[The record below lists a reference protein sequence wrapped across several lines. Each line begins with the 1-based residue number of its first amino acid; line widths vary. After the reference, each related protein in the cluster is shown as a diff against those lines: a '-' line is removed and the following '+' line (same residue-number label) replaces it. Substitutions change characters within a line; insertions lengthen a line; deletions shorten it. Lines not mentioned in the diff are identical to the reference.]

1 MLRRLYI
8 KDYTIVDQLEIMF
21 AEGFQVMTGE
31 TGAGK
36 SVIVGAIG
44 YLCGERA
51 RSDVL
56 RSGAA
61 RAVIEAEFL
70 VESIPALQALLTEF
84 GVEDFSTTIM
94 LRREINANGVNR
106 TFVNDT
112 PTSVSNLG
120 RISDLLIDLHG
131 QHEHQRLIHPETHI
145 GYLDAYARSDG
156 LLRKFKS
163 LLQDFRNRQE
173 ELQDLIN
180 LKELNQEKHTLNTF
194 QLQELEKAQLEE
206 GELENLRQERKILEN
221 SQLLYDN
228 ALKISERLYV
238 EDDSVLT
245 EITAGIKRLE
255 QIAAVDSH
263 FSSYLENLENVRLII
278 EDLGRSCEEYANRL
292 EFNPERLE
300 SIQKREAELEW
311 LIKKYRLN
319 SIAELI
325 EYRESIRQQVTRI
338 DNYGQEI
345 ESAQAAFEKSKQQLI
360 SSLRILSDHRRE
372 AALRFENEIRQLL
385 EDVGLKNARFEI
397 KIEWLKNEKGEIE
410 IEGENYQLSDKGIDW
425 IEFNVG
431 LNIGEPSRPLHKVA
445 SGGEISRIM
454 LCIKSLLA
462 AADDVHTLVF
472 DEIDIGI
479 SGRIAQI
486 VGKKLLAMSAE
497 HQLIVITHL
506 PQIAALGEAHYSV
519 RKTESEGRTKIEVDR
534 VEGEQRVA
542 DLARLLG
549 GEQVTE
555 FSLANARELLGS
567 GASVNIDANQ

>member
-8 KDYTIVDQLEIMF
+8 KDYTIVDQLEIRF
-21 AEGFQVMTGE
+21 SEGFQVITGE

-51 RSDVL
+51 RPDVL
-56 RSGAA
+56 RSGAE

-70 VESIPALQALLTEF
+70 IGSMPALQALLAEF
-84 GVEDFSTTIM
+84 GVEDFSNTII

-145 GYLDAYARSDG
+145 SYLDAYARSDG
-156 LLRKFKS
+156 LLKEFRL
-163 LLQDFRNRQE
+163 LLQDFRNRQK

-180 LKELNQEKHTLNTF
+180 LKELNQEKHALNTF

-228 ALKISERLYV
+228 VLKISERLYGD
-238 EDDSVLT
+238 DDSVLT

-263 FSSYLENLENVRLII
+263 FSSYLENLENVRLIL

-292 EFNPERLE
+292 EFDPERLE
-300 SIQKREAELEW
+300 SIQKREAELDW
-311 LIKKYRLN
+311 LLKKYRYN
-319 SIAELI
+319 SVAELI
-325 EYRESIRQQVTRI
+325 EHRENIRQQVSRV
-338 DNYGQEI
+338 DNYEREI
-345 ESAQAAFEKSKQQLI
+345 DSAHANFEKSKQQLI
-360 SSLRILSDHRRE
+360 SVMRNLSDHRQK
-372 AALRFENEIRQLL
+372 AARRFENEIRQLL

-397 KIEWLKNEKGEIE
+397 KIEWQKNKNGEIE
-410 IEGENYQLSDKGIDW
+410 IGDANYQLSDNGIDMV
-425 IEFNVG
+425 EFNVG

-454 LCIKSLLA
+454 LCIKSLQA

-486 VGKKLLAMSAE
+486 VGKKLLVMSAE

-506 PQIAALGEAHYSV
+506 PQIAALGAAHYSV

-549 GEQVTE
+549 GEKVTE
-555 FSLANARELLGS
+555 FSLANARELLSS